1 MSNKFKIE
9 IIEAPMINETKQTAV
24 EWYSERLYDLEMAYN
39 QGVINTNT
47 YIKCKREA
55 VEQAKEMEYKQMIE
69 FGAKCIQ
76 SHKKPN
82 K

>member
-9 IIEAPMINETKQTAV
+9 IIEAPMNNQTKLTAV
-24 EWYSERLYDLEMAYN
+24 EWLIQELQKRDMDVLISDLY
-39 QGVINTNT
+39 I
-47 YIKCKREA
+47 
-55 VEQAKEMEYKQMIE
+55 QAKEMEYKQMIE

-76 SHKKPN
+76 SHNTTYGGN

>member
-9 IIEAPMINETKQTAV
+9 IIEAPMNNETKLTAV
-24 EWYSERLYDLEMAYN
+24 EWLIQELQKRDMDVLISDLY
-39 QGVINTNT
+39 I
-47 YIKCKREA
+47 
-55 VEQAKEMEYKQMIE
+55 QAKEMEYKQMIE

-76 SHKKPN
+76 SHNTTYGGN